1 MSDSSET
8 RKRFTTT
15 IDEDILLEFKVTC
28 LRNKLGM
35 NDVLEILM
43 QAYTD
48 GVINLKELSEWANKK
63 TVLFP
68 TKVEGLSYYI
78 I

>member
-15 IDEDILLEFKVTC
+15 IDETILLDFKVAC
-28 LRNKLGM
+28 VKNKLDM
-35 NDVLEILM
+35 NEVLEVLM

-48 GVINLKELSEWANKK
+48 GVINFKDLSE
-63 TVLFP
+63 
-68 TKVEGLSYYI
+68 
-78 I
+78 

>member
-48 GVINLKELSEWANKK
+48 GVINLKELSE
-63 TVLFP
+63 
-68 TKVEGLSYYI
+68 
-78 I
+78 